1 MYQSASFMRFR
12 TLFVMFGLAGWLLS
26 ARAAVARP
34 ASAAPAAGAG
44 LVWRQSL
51 QGPQHSSVSLAT
63 AFTPSNAASASQVW
77 HWQPP
82 AVTGKPPPRL
92 EASPTVAAGRVYIGA
107 ESGGVYAL
115 SEATGA
121 GGVERPAGTQAQVNC
136 PAR

>member
-12 TLFVMFGLAGWLLS
+12 ALFVMLGRAGLL
-26 ARAAVARP
+26 RAAAAGVGRP
-34 ASAAPAAGAG
+34 AYAAPAAGAG
-44 LVWRQSL
+44 LNWRQYL

-115 SEATGA
+115 SGA
-121 GGVERPAGTQAQVNC
+121 HGSVGGGRP
-136 PAR
+136 